1 MNFLKTLKGFVT
13 TGSATEPEH
22 SSDSNDS
29 PGNGYTCV
37 PLRSDIV
44 PAWSGL
50 TERVAEVEESVEKRY
65 EETLAEQLDSH
76 TLDIENDT
84 WAVFAGADLI
94 AVGLVNVEQT
104 PDPDGL
110 HHLDLQF
117 LIDPAHYEPVGPWL
131 LRAMEDRAIALAN
144 ERGVDGP
151 RCLQVFG
158 VGVDSPQAVLL
169 SRHGYGQVRL
179 FDKMRMSLDCLPE
192 GFQPRPRT
200 DAIVVRKVQQSDQE
214 AVREAHIDA
223 FRDHW
228 GEAPPTAEVWDEDW
242 NSLSAS
248 PEYSTVAVDPDGRVL
263 AYCLALHAVPREV
276 YLTLVGVRREGRRRG
291 LAPSVL
297 TTAIR
302 AAADSG
308 DIDTITLHVDT
319 TSPTGADNLYL
330 KLGFN
335 SGVVTAAMR
344 KDA

>member
-13 TGSATEPEH
+13 
-22 SSDSNDS
+22 SDSTKEPNSFPSTVDV
-29 PGNGYTCV
+29 PFNGYTCV
-37 PLRSDIV
+37 PLRSDLV

-50 TERVAEVEESVEKRY
+50 TGRVAEVEESVEKQY
-65 EETLAEQLDSH
+65 EESLAESLDSP
-76 TLDIENDT
+76 TLDLEKDT
-84 WAVFAGADLI
+84 WAVFSGTDLV
-94 AVGLVNVEQT
+94 AVGLVSVEET
-104 PDPDGL
+104 PDPDGF

-117 LIDPAHYEPVGPWL
+117 LIDPALIDPIGPWL
-131 LRAMEDRAIALAN
+131 LPLMEARATALAD
-144 ERGVDGP
+144 ERGIDEP

-158 VGVDSPQAVLL
+158 VGVNSPQAALL

-179 FDKMRMSLDCLPE
+179 FDKMKLSLSSLPDD
-192 GFQPRPRT
+192 FQPRPRT
-200 DAIVVRKVQQSDQE
+200 DSIVVRKVRETDQE

-242 NSLSAS
+242 HSMSAC
-248 PEYSTVAVDPDGRVL
+248 PEYSVVAVDPDGRVL
-263 AYCLALHAVPREV
+263 AYCLALQTVPREV

-297 TTAIR
+297 STAIR

-308 DIDTITLHVDT
+308 DVDSITLHVDT
-319 TSPTGADNLYL
+319 TSPTGADTLYR
-330 KLGFN
+330 KLGFDG
-335 SGVVTAAMR
+335 GVVTAVMR